1 MKANHFLKM
10 KTVSA
15 ALVLCLNIGVDP
27 PDVVKTNLSSKIEC
41 WISNDTNWLN
51 SSIKK
56 TIFIYFSF
64 KYLKIKL

>member
-1 MKANHFLKM
+1 M

-41 WISNDTNWLN
+41 WISNNSCLN

-56 TIFIYFSF
+56 IFFCYFSF
-64 KYLKIKL
+64 KFLKIKL